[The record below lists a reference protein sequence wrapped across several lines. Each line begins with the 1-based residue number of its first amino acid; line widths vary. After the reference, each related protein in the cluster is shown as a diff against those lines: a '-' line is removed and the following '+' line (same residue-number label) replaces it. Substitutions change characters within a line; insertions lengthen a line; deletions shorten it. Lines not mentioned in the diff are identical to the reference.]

1 MIDTDK
7 YEGHSEMIDANEIG
21 EIWEY
26 LADTISEDRLERAE
40 ANYNLV
46 ADAPLLLEE
55 VKRLRKASLC
65 VCSLGVRYSHHHQYV
80 TNFYAWMVENHI
92 GLVEKWENEEE

>member
-55 VKRLRKASLC
+55 VKRLR
-65 VCSLGVRYSHHHQYV
+65 VRYSHHHQYV

-92 GLVEKWENEEE
+92 GLVEKWEDEEE

>member
-26 LADTISEDRLERAE
+26 LADTISEDSRGRAE

-46 ADAPLLLEE
+46 ADAPDLLAE
-55 VKRLRKASLC
+55 VKRLR
-65 VCSLGVRYSHHHQYV
+65 VRYTHHHQYV
-80 TNFYAWMVENHI
+80 SNFYAWMVENHI
-92 GLVEKWENEEE
+92 GLVEKWEGEEE